1 MAKLDHIGIY
11 VSDLDKSLKFYNEL
25 FGFKVS
31 EKFGSGEA
39 KIATLDIGGSLLELV
54 QRPGS
59 PGTPPVG
66 NWSHLAIHEP
76 KFDETLAKLDAKK
89 IEKRLI
95 TMANGNRLCFF
106 NDLDGHTI
114 EIMESG
120 FQ

>member
-1 MAKLDHIGIY
+1 MAKLDHVGIY
-11 VSDLDKSLKFYNEL
+11 VKDLEESLKFYGEI
-25 FGFKVS
+25 FGFKLV

-39 KIATLDIGGSLLELV
+39 KIATIDMGGGLLEIV

-59 PGTPPVG
+59 PGIPPVG

-76 KFDETLAKLDAKK
+76 KFDEAVAKVDAKH
-89 IEKRLI
+89 IEKRLV

-106 NDLDGHTI
+106 NDPDGHII

-120 FQ
+120 FL

>member
-11 VSDLDKSLKFYNEL
+11 VKNLETSLKFYEEI
-25 FGFKVS
+25 FGFKLGNQ
-31 EKFGSGEA
+31 FGSGEV
-39 KIATLDIGGSLLELV
+39 KIATIDIVGGMLELV

-59 PGTPPVG
+59 PGTPPIG

-76 KFDETLAKLDAKK
+76 KFDEVVAKLELKK
-89 IEKRLI
+89 IEKRLV
-95 TMANGNRLCFF
+95 TMENGNRLCFF
-106 NDLDGHTI
+106 NDPDGHTI

>member
-11 VSDLDKSLKFYNEL
+11 VSDLDKSLKFYHEL
-25 FGFKVS
+25 FGFKLVDQ
-31 EKFGSGEA
+31 FGSGEA
-39 KIATLDIGGSLLELV
+39 KIATLDLGGGLLELV

-59 PGTPPVG
+59 PGTPPEG

-76 KFDETLAKLDAKK
+76 KFDETVAKLDAKK
-89 IEKRLI
+89 IEKRLV

>member
-1 MAKLDHIGIY
+1 MAKLDHVGVY
-11 VSDLDKSLKFYNEL
+11 VTDLEKSVKFYQEL
-25 FGFKVS
+25 FGFKIAS
-31 EKFGSGEA
+31 QFSSGEA
-39 KIATLDIGGSLLELV
+39 KIATLNLGGGLLELV

-89 IEKRLI
+89 IAKRLV
-95 TMANGNRLCFF
+95 TQANGNRLCFF
-106 NDLDGHTI
+106 NDPDGHTI

-120 FQ
+120 FL